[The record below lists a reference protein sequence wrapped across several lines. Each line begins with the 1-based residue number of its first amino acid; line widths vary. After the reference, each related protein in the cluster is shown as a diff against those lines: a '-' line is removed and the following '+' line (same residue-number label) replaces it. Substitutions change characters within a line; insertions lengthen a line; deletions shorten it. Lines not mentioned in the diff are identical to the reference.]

1 MAQVLSRPARWTDAT
16 NRAAT
21 ALRKLQSLRDQLI
34 TAREELEDEW
44 TSARQ
49 KFDDALL
56 DLISLQSE
64 YAVMIVPENL
74 CESRLQEKLYRVE
87 EFDFRPMRDRVPDLK
102 KVSDPLEGFN
112 PAENDDFLDL
122 DDAKAVDLPKW
133 YGRG

>member
-112 PAENDDFLDL
+112 PAEN
-122 DDAKAVDLPKW
+122 
-133 YGRG
+133 